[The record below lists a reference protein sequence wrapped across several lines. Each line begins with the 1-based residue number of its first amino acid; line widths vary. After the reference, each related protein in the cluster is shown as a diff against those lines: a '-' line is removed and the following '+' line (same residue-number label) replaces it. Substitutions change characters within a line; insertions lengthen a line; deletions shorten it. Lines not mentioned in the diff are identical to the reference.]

1 MHMNQN
7 ENEDNG
13 NNFNSSENDSSGGFI
28 PAGPSKKKYLDEMDN
43 LALIKSNTTDQQLAK
58 LIFFIMEE
66 RITDFDSNS
75 PKSMAR
81 IKHKL
86 DTILYLILILGIPF

>member
-1 MHMNQN
+1 MNQN

-13 NNFNSSENDSSGGFI
+13 NNFNSSEDESSSGFI
-28 PAGPSKKKYLDEMDN
+28 PAGPSKKKYLDEIDD
-43 LALIKSNTTDQQLAK
+43 LALTKSNKPDQQLAK

-66 RITDFDSNS
+66 PITDFDSNS
-75 PKSMAR
+75 PKSLAR

-86 DTILYLILILGIPF
+86 DTILYLILILRIPF